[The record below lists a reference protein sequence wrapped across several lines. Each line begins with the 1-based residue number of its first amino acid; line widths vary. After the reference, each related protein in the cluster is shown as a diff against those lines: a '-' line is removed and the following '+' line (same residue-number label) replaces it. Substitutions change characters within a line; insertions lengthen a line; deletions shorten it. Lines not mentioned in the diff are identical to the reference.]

1 MLLSTQLEME
11 KMKVEQ
17 EKKKTIFVQESAR
30 EKVLDLVCPIILDVR
45 NLNKCWKM
53 GDNFDF

>member
-30 EKVLDLVCPIILDVR
+30 EKVLDLACPIILDVKII
-45 NLNKCWKM
+45 NKCWELS
-53 GDNFDF
+53 